1 MLLAREERNW
11 IFPSPSKIN
20 GGRVKKKKKVLCLSS
35 REGRTVAVS
44 NSDLGGRGGGDGGEV
59 GSVAVMSSN
68 GLVLTVFQWSKLGFE
83 RFIATGHSGG
93 MGECG
98 GTSGKGTVV
107 ADK

>member
-1 MLLAREERNW
+1 
-11 IFPSPSKIN
+11 
-20 GGRVKKKKKVLCLSS
+20 
-35 REGRTVAVS
+35 
-44 NSDLGGRGGGDGGEV
+44 
-59 GSVAVMSSN
+59 MSSD

-107 ADK
+107 ADKRWTGSELWRMKKGRRQRSEGSQRRGRGRRARKKAYQR